1 VTRRALL
8 LVLVSLAT
16 AGCGRGGDLAPVPP
30 GLEAK
35 VESARASVTGNAD
48 GIPRPWF
55 AFVAAR
61 CRADGGIAI
70 IFAEQGFGADGD
82 FAYAMQGGG
91 AIFDGWGGG
100 IGIDDPAVDE
110 ELVRFFDE
118 VPEVPCPN
126 AFP

>member
-35 VESARASVTGNAD
+35 V

-126 AFP
+126 VFP